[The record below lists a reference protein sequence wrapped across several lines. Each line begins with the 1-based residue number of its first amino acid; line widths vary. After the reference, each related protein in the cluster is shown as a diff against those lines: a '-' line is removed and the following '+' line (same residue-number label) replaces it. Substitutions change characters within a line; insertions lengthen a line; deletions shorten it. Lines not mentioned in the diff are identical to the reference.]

1 MQSGRTGAVMQ
12 SDEIRF
18 KAECLQGE
26 GGMIGIRKENTDS
39 ICRSSS
45 RKCAK
50 ENTAPTWEGCRGRSA
65 QIQVEHC
72 INVMFRKEVS
82 DKGSLQ

>member
-50 ENTAPTWEGCRGRSA
+50 KIQLPLGRA
-65 QIQVEHC
+65 AGE
-72 INVMFRKEVS
+72 EVPRS
-82 DKGSLQ
+82 R

>member
-1 MQSGRTGAVMQ
+1 MQ

-18 KAECLQGE
+18 KAEPLQGE
-26 GGMIGIRKENTDS
+26 GGMIGIRKENIDS
-39 ICRSSS
+39 ICRSSR
-45 RKCAK
+45 RKCVR
-50 ENTAPTWEGCRGRSA
+50 ENTAPAWEGCRGRSA
-65 QIQVEHC
+65 QVQLEHS